1 MNLSFDTVI
10 VGSGV
15 GGAAVAAA
23 LCSDGSFTDGAV
35 LVVDAGAGRD
45 ERAGHDE
52 RAGRDE
58 RAGHDERAGRDE
70 RAGPAES
77 EDREGSAGRNGT
89 FVGTRFSDVYPTASS
104 IGSGISS
111 PLMSRRARPV
121 WRMESAVSALKHL
134 MDITRADALFSKKG
148 ILKLALS
155 EEQAAHFK
163 DAAGKWP
170 VYGQWID
177 TMDAG
182 RRWPA
187 IHAPFGALHVS
198 EGTSVSLPAWSEHL
212 IRYATSR
219 GAHCMTDARMLSW
232 TERGPKITVRI
243 RVGRGKNG
251 RIEGIDTSR
260 LILALGADYLRFA
273 ELAALNLHPIKGQWA
288 LVECPHFEDDV
299 IPVSGAGY
307 VVEEKRIID
316 EKPFGGQKQFSGQK
330 RFGGQKQTK
339 DSPGLSLGSTFE
351 HAYRHLRTDRGSL
364 SGMIS
369 NAAQMIPAVEQ
380 SRVLASGAAIRVTV
394 PGIRLPMVGPLRRDS
409 NVWIF
414 TGLGSKGIL
423 MAPMLALELP
433 DYFSDPG
440 SIPKEIRVTYR
451 L

>member
-1 MNLSFDTVI
+1 M
-10 VGSGV
+10 

-45 ERAGHDE
+45 EYAGRNE
-52 RAGRDE
+52 CAGRNESAGRDE
-58 RAGHDERAGRDE
+58 C
-70 RAGPAES
+70 AGPAES
-77 EDREGSAGRNGT
+77 EDHEGSAGRNGT
-89 FVGTRFSDVYPTASS
+89 CVGTRFSDVYPTASS

-155 EEQAAHFK
+155 EEQAADFK

-212 IRYATSR
+212 IRYAASR
-219 GAHCMTDARMLSW
+219 GARCMTDARMHSW

-243 RVGRGKNG
+243 RVGGGKNG

-307 VVEEKRIID
+307 VVEEKRIVD
-316 EKPFGGQKQFSGQK
+316 EKQFSGQK
-330 RFGGQKQTK
+330 QFGSQKQTK

-433 DYFSDPG
+433 NYFSDPS